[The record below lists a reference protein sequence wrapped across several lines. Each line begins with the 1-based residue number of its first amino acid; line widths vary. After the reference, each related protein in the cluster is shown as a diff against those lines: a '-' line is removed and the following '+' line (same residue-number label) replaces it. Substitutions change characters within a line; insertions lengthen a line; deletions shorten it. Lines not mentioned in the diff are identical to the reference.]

1 MADLY
6 APSSSNQ
13 LYAYCWTYDGVVVVV
28 VPCNINLSPS
38 SYESTNCHLHND
50 PPAPFSSISPDSGYT
65 GNYWNL
71 AMPVTLTTT
80 QVGQLETVYIT
91 GDADYDAYYDYAVG
105 YRGLVY
111 IDNSTIFYQTG
122 AIAPYYHGGNIC
134 NHWMT
139 VNAATGLQSA
149 ATFYI
154 NNYNP
159 GQKLCINDMA
169 LPIGGVFDLN
179 DNWQPPHASHGQGTA
194 VDVAVTSAQCPHN
207 YLVNLNRFR
216 LACINEGNSLALNT
230 IAEGN
235 HVHCR
240 WAY

>member
-1 MADLY
+1 M
-6 APSSSNQ
+6 
-13 LYAYCWTYDGVVVVV
+13 TGGVVVV

-71 AMPVTLTTT
+71 QMPVTLTTT

-122 AIAPYYHGGNIC
+122 GDSPTSLHGSNIC

-139 VNAATGLQSA
+139 VNAATGLQQA
-149 ATFYI
+149 AAYYI
-154 NNYNP
+154 NTYNP
-159 GQKLCINDMA
+159 GHKICINDMA
-169 LPIGGVFDLN
+169 LPIGGKFDIHN
-179 DNWQPPHASHGQGTA
+179 NWQSPHLSHDQGTA
-194 VDVAVTSAQCPHN
+194 VDVAMTTAQCQAN
-207 YLVNLNRFR
+207 NVVNGNFFR
-216 LACINEGNSLALNT
+216 LACINRGNASAQNS
-230 IAEGN
+230 IIESSPP